1 MKNKTYNRDL
11 FITAPFMVVALIELA
26 THSITMFFY
35 IYLLIIILFLPLT
48 HKMRMKAFERNRAVV
63 PPLVRAL
70 FEFNAAYDGN
80 KDLIYD
86 MYFRPVVDE
95 HLNSWSVYQTVIDE
109 IREKIHAEVF
119 SKLGFFPVEHWN
131 YDGDNLEVD
140 RYISSLVA
148 GPLIDHIR
156 EYEKNRPE

>member
-11 FITAPFMVVALIELA
+11 LITAPFMVVALVELA

-35 IYLLIIILFLPLT
+35 IYLVAVILFLTLT
-48 HKMRMKAFERNRAVV
+48 HKVRMKAFERPV

-70 FEFNAAYDGN
+70 FEFNAAYDGT
-80 KDLIYD
+80 KDMIYD

-95 HLNSWSVYQTVIDE
+95 HLDSWSVYQNVIEE

-131 YDGDNLEVD
+131 YDGDNLEVN